1 MRCDRRRAV
10 SSHSASV
17 QHNYTTCREWPACSV
32 IVQYVW
38 GQSLR
43 RICRKSHQIMST
55 SSLEEQ
61 FLCQQLCCWLV
72 LVFYAGFGVDTCSTV
87 FSVSTIL
94 FWSVSCASMILLCRV
109 FSASMI
115 LLCTVFSPSMI
126 LLCAVFSASGI
137 HGARSQIWAQSTWQ
151 IWIMRSNV
159 QVNNGYRSWNY
170 HHCHNIEKCRW
181 VMDITGVGNYHHSH
195 NIKCA
200 GE

>member
-1 MRCDRRRAV
+1 MGSGTAENLQKKLPDCVNLFSR
-10 SSHSASV
+10 
-17 QHNYTTCREWPACSV
+17 TTIFLPT
-32 IVQYVW
+32 
-38 GQSLR
+38 
-43 RICRKSHQIMST
+43 IM
-55 SSLEEQ
+55 LLIGVGI
-61 FLCQQLCCWLV
+61 LCWIWCWYL
-72 LVFYAGFGVDTCSTV
+72 LY
-87 FSVSTIL
+87 SVSTIL
-94 FWSVSCASMILLCRV
+94 FWSVACASMILLCRV

-115 LLCTVFSPSMI
+115 LLCAVFSPSMI

-170 HHCHNIEKCRW
+170 HHSHNIEMCRW
-181 VMDITGVGNYHHSH
+181 MMDIIVVGNYHHSH